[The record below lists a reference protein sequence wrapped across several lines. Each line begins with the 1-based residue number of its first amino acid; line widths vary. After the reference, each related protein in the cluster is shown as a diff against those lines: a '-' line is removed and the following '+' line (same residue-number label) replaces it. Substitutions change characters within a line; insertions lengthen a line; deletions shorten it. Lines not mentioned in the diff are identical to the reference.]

1 MRVLSLFCIIFVFC
15 PSFLVSCSGKQVNVN
30 VMTAVG
36 GMSMYGE
43 RVVDPHP
50 IMLIC
55 LLIPI
60 AMLVL
65 LFIKNFADKK
75 TAIIVAVCAVIDT
88 VV

>member
-1 MRVLSLFCIIFVFC
+1 
-15 PSFLVSCSGKQVNVN
+15 
-30 VMTAVG
+30 
-36 GMSMYGE
+36 MYGE